1 MNYKIFWFIKEGGI
15 GAQKF
20 FLNLESLGKVMELP
34 VEFFIISSL
43 STEDCK
49 LYD

>member
-20 FLNLESLGKVMELP
+20 FPESRKFRKSNG
-34 VEFFIISSL
+34 IAR
-43 STEDCK
+43 
-49 LYD
+49 